1 MGSGLGFFA
10 MIGGD
15 TSRLPR
21 RHSLTPIGRAARS
34 LVGVAITLLLAAAPV
49 AADSVD
55 DLLFDLQMIPLDGQ
69 AAHEF
74 SLPGLDDRPVALAE
88 LKGQVVLLYFW
99 ATW

>member
-1 MGSGLGFFA
+1 MV
-10 MIGGD
+10 
-15 TSRLPR
+15 REV
-21 RHSLTPIGRAARS
+21 IGRAVRS
-34 LVGVAITLLLAAAPV
+34 VAGAVLALLLAAAPV

-69 AAHEF
+69 AAPEF
-74 SLPGLDDRPVALAE
+74 TLPGLDGRPVTLSE

>member
-1 MGSGLGFFA
+1 MA
-10 MIGGD
+10 
-15 TSRLPR
+15 REV
-21 RHSLTPIGRAARS
+21 IGRAARS
-34 LVGVAITLLLAAAPV
+34 VVGAVLALLLAVTPV

-74 SLPGLDDRPVALAE
+74 TLPGLDGRPVALSE